1 MSKTI
6 STMPKLAVHRRAT
19 PAVAALSLL
28 VAACGSI
35 VLETDN
41 DRVRGSGEVTTE
53 TRSITEFERI
63 VLAGEGSVLLEAGPD
78 GQIEIE
84 TDDNLL
90 THLRTDVSGDTLTIS
105 TELGTDI
112 DPMSGVTYRLGCP
125 EITAVV
131 LSGAGTIDLA
141 SCATQ
146 GRLDMELPGAGT
158 ILAPDL
164 DASTVRASLPGAGS
178 IVATGR
184 VDLLEVVLAGAGEF
198 DGRDLRAGDAS
209 VDSTGV
215 GMTTVW
221 ATDELFVSLTGVG
234 SVGYYGEP
242 QVSSSVTGVG
252 TIEALGPK

>member
-1 MSKTI
+1 MATTI
-6 STMPKLAVHRRAT
+6 SANPMVAARSLAVAV
-19 PAVAALSLL
+19 VAALSLL
-28 VAACGSI
+28 LAACNDI

-41 DRVRGSGEVTTE
+41 DRVGGSGDMATE

-63 VLAGEGSVLLEAGPD
+63 VLAGEGSVLLSTGPD
-78 GQIEIE
+78 GQVEIE

-105 TELGTDI
+105 TEPGIDI
-112 DPMSGVTYRLGCP
+112 DPTSGVTYRLGCP

-141 SCATQ
+141 TCATP
-146 GRLDMELPGAGT
+146 GALAMELPGAGT
-158 ILAPDL
+158 IVAPDL
-164 DASTVRASLPGAGS
+164 EVSTLRASLPGAGS
-178 IVATGR
+178 IVASGR
-184 VDLLEVVLAGAGEF
+184 AGLLEVVLAGAGEF
-198 DGRDLRAGDAS
+198 DGRDLRADDAS
-209 VDSTGV
+209 IESSGV

-234 SVGYYGEP
+234 SVRYYGEP

-252 TIEALGPK
+252 TIEALGPR

>member
-1 MSKTI
+1 MTTTI
-6 STMPKLAVHRRAT
+6 ATNPKVATHRLAASV
-19 PAVAALSLL
+19 VAALSLL
-28 VAACGSI
+28 VAACSSI

-41 DRVRGSGEVTTE
+41 DRVGGSGQVTTE

-105 TELGTDI
+105 TEPGTDI
-112 DPMSGVTYRLGCP
+112 EPTSGVTYRLGCP

-141 SCATQ
+141 TCAAT
-146 GRLDMELPGAGT
+146 GRLDIELPGAGT

-198 DGRDLRAGDAS
+198 DGRDLRADDAS
-209 VDSTGV
+209 VDSLGV